1 MAKLASG
8 RLATTHSGVDGKRER
23 DHGEDHRQDPERVGH
38 ISVGE
43 RPDPARDR
51 QDTGNDRVCPDR
63 ASGHGLDGTPGTPL
77 FQVDDRLGGEE
88 NRFRFEPDLNE
99 HFRELG
105 GGERGCVSTLSA
117 DHVSVSWPLLA
128 AVRVL
133 AVGVAV
139 RRVLAD
145 SEQRT
150 RLAVTAG
157 FATAVV
163 RLVGS
168 FFIGLQDL
176 E

>member
-1 MAKLASG
+1 
-8 RLATTHSGVDGKRER
+8 
-23 DHGEDHRQDPERVGH
+23 
-38 ISVGE
+38 
-43 RPDPARDR
+43 
-51 QDTGNDRVCPDR
+51 
-63 ASGHGLDGTPGTPL
+63 
-77 FQVDDRLGGEE
+77 
-88 NRFRFEPDLNE
+88 
-99 HFRELG
+99 
-105 GGERGCVSTLSA
+105 VSTLSA
-117 DHVSVSWPLLA
+117 ELTSAASPLLA
-128 AVRVL
+128 AVRVV